1 MKLTIIITV
10 YNKEHYLQRAFD
22 ALLNQ
27 QNIDSDDYEILAVN
41 DGSTDESAIILE
53 KIARYNRKVRILT
66 QQNLGLSMAR
76 NNGVEKSNGDYIW
89 FVDADD
95 VISPNAVNLILNTVE
110 NRPDVIPLYAET
122 KGWDHIRNQ
131 VSSSAKTGKEVLLD
145 GKWEPCGV
153 FYVFRKEFL
162 CRNTLRFMPG
172 VYHED
177 SEFTPRMLYMAKSVK
192 VVPVILY
199 TVIHE
204 PNSITQ
210 VPRAK
215 RAFDLLIVAESLNS
229 FVENVGEIGTDIGQ
243 IFDNN
248 IAVIINNGFGII
260 TRNDKE
266 KQKEFDNAFRQKSQL
281 IRPLLSAK
289 GVKYTIEA
297 ILFKMFPFHNVF
309 IYKLMKKFV

>member
-1 MKLTIIITV
+1 
-10 YNKEHYLQRAFD
+10 
-22 ALLNQ
+22 
-27 QNIDSDDYEILAVN
+27 
-41 DGSTDESAIILE
+41 
-53 KIARYNRKVRILT
+53 
-66 QQNLGLSMAR
+66 
-76 NNGVEKSNGDYIW
+76 
-89 FVDADD
+89 
-95 VISPNAVNLILNTVE
+95 
-110 NRPDVIPLYAET
+110 
-122 KGWDHIRNQ
+122 
-131 VSSSAKTGKEVLLD
+131 
-145 GKWEPCGV
+145 
-153 FYVFRKEFL
+153 
-162 CRNTLRFMPG
+162 MPG